1 LLKEL
6 GGIKRIQD
14 QDIYIVTDSVEK
26 GLKDLLRMITRANK
40 NNPIVIYYLNK
51 WNVAK
56 TNMIP
61 IIITQRENK
70 LIIQLS
76 LLILSYLTEY
86 PDMSED
92 LQEFK
97 LL

>member
-1 LLKEL
+1 MLKEL

-26 GLKDLLRMITRANK
+26 GLKDLFRMITRANK

-56 TNMIP
+56 TNLIP

>member
-1 LLKEL
+1 MLKEL

-56 TNMIP
+56 TNLIP